1 METKVVPVTND
12 SLAEAKNIIFD
23 GGVVAIPTETVY
35 GLGGNAF
42 DDHAVKRIFEIKGR
56 PNDNPLIAHVHKDYD
71 LSKIV
76 DFCPDYAVA
85 LQKAFLPVLRAIS

>member
-1 METKVVPVTND
+1 MITKIEKITPQ
-12 SLAEAKNIIFD
+12 SLAEAKKIIAA

-42 DDHAVKRIFEIKGR
+42 DDGAVKRIFEIKGR

-71 LSKIV
+71 LSRII
-76 DFCPDYAVA
+76 DRDPPYAA
-85 LQKAFLPVLRAIS
+85 KLRDA